1 MRSVREAGRQGKG
14 FSNLLWV
21 AVLSGKLMRLS
32 CKEVGGRPEREW
44 SQKERSNLNWEDKII
59 P

>member
-1 MRSVREAGRQGKG
+1 MRSVREAGKRGKG

-21 AVLSGKLMRLS
+21 AVLSGKLMRPS
-32 CKEVGGRPEREW
+32 CNEVGGRPEREW
-44 SQKERSNLNWEDKII
+44 GQKERSNLNWEDKII